1 MDFAFEKVQHIEDEN
16 IYRVSNVT
24 DIYETDLFDD
34 YNRNVD
40 NLSLLF
46 HEMINQ
52 FIVHV
57 DKSEEKNLKE
67 ELDSKNISYTVFD
80 LGRKNI
86 FFVFDSIPRTEVS
99 YIIKMFYGV
108 SIENTWAIIS
118 LGNSVD
124 IKLEKINKSKF
135 MECLT
140 GECFVPQIKLVPS
153 SACVFIQFDGAL
165 LTIAGNNLDIC
176 AT

>member
-1 MDFAFEKVQHIEDEN
+1 MDFTFEKVQHIEDEN

-46 HEMINQ
+46 QERINQ

-57 DKSEEKNLKE
+57 DKSEEKSLKE
-67 ELDSKNISYTVFD
+67 EIDSKKISYTVFD
-80 LGRKNI
+80 LGRRDI
-86 FFVFDSIPRTEVS
+86 FFIFNSIPRTEVL
-99 YIIKMFYGV
+99 YIIKLFYGV
-108 SIENTWAIIS
+108 SIENTLAIIS

-124 IKLEKINKSKF
+124 IKLEKINQSKF
-135 MECLT
+135 MERLM

-153 SACVFIQFDGAL
+153 SACAFIQYDGAL
-165 LTIAGNNLDIC
+165 LTIASNNLDIC

>member
-1 MDFAFEKVQHIEDEN
+1 MDFTFEKVQHIEDEN

-24 DIYETDLFDD
+24 DIYETDLLDD

-46 HEMINQ
+46 QERINQ

-57 DKSEEKNLKE
+57 DKSEEKKLKE
-67 ELDSKNISYTVFD
+67 EIDSKHMSYTVFD
-80 LGRKNI
+80 LGRRNI
-86 FFVFDSIPRTEVS
+86 FFVFDSIPKTEVS
-99 YIIKMFYGV
+99 YIIKLFYGV
-108 SIENTWAIIS
+108 SIENTLAIIS
-118 LGNSVD
+118 LGNSVG
-124 IKLEKINKSKF
+124 IELEKINQSKF
-135 MECLT
+135 MECLM

-153 SACVFIQFDGAL
+153 SACAFIRYDGAL
-165 LTIAGNNLDIC
+165 LTIASNNLDIC

>member
-16 IYRVSNVT
+16 IYRISNVT

-118 LGNSVD
+118 LGNSVG
-124 IKLEKINKSKF
+124 IKLEKINQSKF

-165 LTIAGNNLDIC
+165 LTIASNNLDIC

>member
-1 MDFAFEKVQHIEDEN
+1 MDFTFEKVQYIEDEN

-24 DIYETDLFDD
+24 DIYETDLLDD

-46 HEMINQ
+46 QERINQ
-52 FIVHV
+52 FIIHV

-67 ELDSKNISYTVFD
+67 EIDSKNMSYTVFD
-80 LGRKNI
+80 LGRRNI
-86 FFVFDSIPRTEVS
+86 FFVFDSIPKTEVS
-99 YIIKMFYGV
+99 YIIKLFYGV
-108 SIENTWAIIS
+108 SIENTLAIIS
-118 LGNSVD
+118 LGNSVG
-124 IKLEKINKSKF
+124 IELEKINQSKF
-135 MECLT
+135 MECLM

-153 SACVFIQFDGAL
+153 SACAFIRYDGAL
-165 LTIAGNNLDIC
+165 LTIASNNLDIC